1 MVEYALSE
9 LFRQDSVDKQI
20 DISFD
25 DVHIT
30 NSDFRG
36 QDFELTESLCSES
49 ELRFG
54 CCEASV
60 LKFKISNRFGELKDK
75 WLTVRT
81 VLEGNIDLP
90 FQFGKYKVNQDEVS
104 GDKQYRNITA
114 YDAMYDIIN
123 AEVAEWYNSLNF
135 PISQKEFR
143 NSFFAYLGI
152 PHINVVLIHD
162 DMLIER
168 TLNTTTLSGKDVIT
182 SLCELN
188 GVFGHINRS
197 GEFAYI
203 SLPDNISIYPSIHLF
218 PGNELFPVNDTLFD
232 RKTLS
237 NGRYISCEYE
247 DFETTVIS
255 KLQVRQEKNDVG
267 AIADILDG
275 GTNTYIIENNFLVYG
290 KSPEELSAIA
300 HATLQKISH
309 VKYRPTS
316 ISLRGNPC
324 IEVGDGVICSTKR
337 KDVVTYVLQ
346 RTIKGVQ
353 GLRDSFI
360 SEGAQE
366 YSENVNSVQRA
377 VNQLRGK
384 TNVLERT
391 VEMLSSEIND
401 VETGLKSQI
410 KQTSDK
416 VEAKVSRGDVS
427 SQLSIELGKVVLKGN
442 RLVIESDN
450 FKLNEDGTVSIS
462 GALLSNSKIVQETD
476 TTELHIDM
484 ASIYGG
490 YKGEGRNEIDFSWRV
505 GGKSCLCLSSENYV
519 GIIGGLAVEDTDGR
533 MRAGYTG
540 EVMIDGFR
548 LFFTR
553 GLLTSYINTNVG
565 I

>member
-123 AEVAEWYNSLNF
+123 AEVAEWYNSLKF

-143 NSFFAYLGI
+143 NSFFTYLGI

-162 DMLIER
+162 DMLIEQ

-366 YSENVNSVQRA
+366 YSENVNSVQRT

-416 VEAKVSRGDVS
+416 VEAKVSKGDVS

-533 MRAGYTG
+533 MKAGYTG